1 MFLNG
6 YACEPKGALSWRFQK
21 EFSGSGAMGDLLSHV
36 ADLVQYVVG
45 PIDEVTALST
55 IIHAERP
62 ILPMGSGTHFA
73 VIEDGEL
80 GTVENEDYGAVLARF
95 AAELPRRRRR
105 RHPGVLP
112 GGRRAAVRPRPSRS
126 TAPRARPPGTSSG

>member
-1 MFLNG
+1 
-6 YACEPKGALSWRFQK
+6 
-21 EFSGSGAMGDLLSHV
+21 MGDLLSHV

-73 VIEDGEL
+73 VIEDGEM

-95 AAELPRRRRR
+95 APDSR
-105 RHPGVLP
+105 GTV
-112 GGRRAAVRPRPSRS
+112 AVAPWSAHEWSSGPNAGWPLRC
-126 TAPRARPPGTSSG
+126 TAPRARPCGTSSG